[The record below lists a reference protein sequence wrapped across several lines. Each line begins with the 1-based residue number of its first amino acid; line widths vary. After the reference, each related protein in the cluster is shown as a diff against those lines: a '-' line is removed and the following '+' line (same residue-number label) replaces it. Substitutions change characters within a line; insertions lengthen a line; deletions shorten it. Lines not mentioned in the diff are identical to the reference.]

1 MMHKF
6 YTQLNI
12 CTKLLYC
19 NNFTYTMI
27 EISKSVIQ
35 KKEKFLLLKRA
46 SHSNSYPDMWDFAGG
61 KHDPGETPTQAVIRE
76 TKEETLFDI
85 EPGNEIRTE
94 EYHDEKYD
102 LLFHYFTPKI
112 LSGELILSP
121 DHSDFKW
128 ISKEEMKDFE
138 LHPSVKL
145 FFE

>member
-1 MMHKF
+1 
-6 YTQLNI
+6 
-12 CTKLLYC
+12 
-19 NNFTYTMI
+19 MI

-35 KKEKFLLLKRA
+35 KNGKFLLLKRA
-46 SHSNSYPDMWDFAGG
+46 SHSKSYSDMWDFAGG

-76 TKEETLFDI
+76 TKEETSFDI

-94 EYHDEKYD
+94 EYHDEKHD

-112 LSGELILSP
+112 LSGDLTLSP

-128 ISKEEMKDFE
+128 LSKEEMKDFE